1 MTNKTKI
8 PSQISEGELLR
19 ASPAYFINRVFGYII
34 APHHYKILEH
44 FNESKTTLDL
54 APRGSG
60 KSRVGNIGYASWCI
74 CNQPNARLLI
84 LSDTDGHSVR
94 FLSTIKNVL
103 ASSPVIEKY
112 YGKIMGPQ
120 WSDHQITTA
129 LRTDKSISEA
139 SITAL
144 GALSGAVTSGHY
156 THIFCDD
163 LNNFE
168 NTRTLGMRMRAK
180 TFFKTTVMPTLLPG
194 GEIRTLGTRYHY
206 DDLYAMFMKE
216 LGYHTLIQ
224 PAIVDQGTPNERSIW
239 ESFMPLHT
247 RVIKGVEVK
256 GLIEI
261 RDGTP
266 GGSDSGIGSLIFN
279 LQYMNDT
286 TLQESG
292 VIFMYDWFNFYD
304 NPPRGLRIYQGV
316 DLAISKKDTADFFVI
331 LTIGIDNDGNVYILD
346 IYRRRGVSFNEQ
358 IALVIKKAEEWKP
371 LKIGIETTAYQ
382 AVLAQ
387 EVARLTLLPVLEI
400 STTKDKVMRA
410 QMRSG
415 LVESGRVYVKTN
427 MHGFVSELTMFDN
440 DAEFDDMF
448 DTFDFALTAA
458 ESKNIRAAP
467 EEYYVPEFDTPGV
480 YD

>member
-1 MTNKTKI
+1 MTIKI
-8 PSQISEGELLR
+8 PKEIDERELLA
-19 ASPAYFINRVFGYII
+19 ASPSYFISKVFGYII
-34 APHHYKILEH
+34 APHHFNILEH
-44 FNESKTTLDL
+44 FNKSKTTLDL

-103 ASSPVIEKY
+103 SSSPVIEKY
-112 YGKIMGPQ
+112 YGNIIGSQ
-120 WSDHQITTA
+120 WSDHQITTS

-168 NTRTLGMRMRAK
+168 NTRTLGMRTRAK

-194 GEIRTLGTRYHY
+194 GETRIYGTRYHY
-206 DDLYAMFMKE
+206 DDLYSMFMKE

-224 PAIVDQGTPNERSIW
+224 PAIIDAGTPTERSIW
-239 ESFMPLHT
+239 EAFMPLHT
-247 RVIKGVEVK
+247 RIINGVEVK

-261 RDGTP
+261 RDGIP
-266 GGSDSGIGSLIFN
+266 GGADSGIGSLIFN

-286 TLQESG
+286 SLQESG
-292 VIFMYDWFNFYD
+292 VIFMYDWFKFYD
-304 NPPRGLRIYQGV
+304 KQQVNLKIYQGV

-331 LTIGIDNDGNVYILD
+331 LTLGIDRAGNVYILD

-358 IALVIKKAEEWKP
+358 LRVVIKKAEEWKP

-387 EVARLTLLPVLEI
+387 EVSRLTLLPVIEI
-400 STTKDKVMRA
+400 PTSKDKVMRA

-415 LVESGRVYVKTN
+415 LVESGRVHVRTY
-427 MHGFVSELTMFDN
+427 MHDFVSELTMFDA
-440 DAEFDDMF
+440 DAEHDDMF
-448 DTFDFALTAA
+448 DAFDFGLTVA
-458 ESKNIRAAP
+458 EGANVPARASD
-467 EEYYVPEFDTPGV
+467 YYVPEFDAPGE
-480 YD
+480 YS